1 MAEEAKSG
9 WLTNVF
15 MGAVK
20 LATIGIAAAVAWQL
34 FLDPLFFP
42 IIHDTTNIIAQAWT
56 MKINNLFSWI
66 PQHAGVAHEP
76 GLLTPIM
83 KWLLSDEIAEIAASP
98 VTATGTATAA
108 TTTISENLL
117 GSSPN
122 DFAFEP

>member
-20 LATIGIAAAVAWQL
+20 LATIGIAASVAWQL
-34 FLDPLFFP
+34 FLHPLFLP
-42 IIHDTTNIIAQAWT
+42 IVHYTTNILAQAWT

-83 KWLLSDEIAEIAASP
+83 KWLLSDEIAEILMAN
-98 VTATGTATAA
+98 
-108 TTTISENLL
+108 TTQ
-117 GSSPN
+117 
-122 DFAFEP
+122 DQ